1 MVWRD
6 EEADLWPANQNT
18 SQGDPIVGKE
28 RYPDDATDIGTKVYG
43 NDKERDTGRKNTVCS
58 HFMHVLTGTLA
69 EPPQPTVDPSRNR
82 TAEVARKVF
91 NKFYFS
97 VSTARGLLRCLRL
110 SCIPVCLHVADYCFS
125 TSRCRLCYYFSTWV
139 LFTCNIF
146 DFWVLDFQ
154 VTCCS
159 VPVLVLGH

>member
-6 EEADLWPANQNT
+6 EEAYLWPANQNT

-28 RYPDDATDIGTKVYG
+28 GYPDDATDIGTKVYG

-110 SCIPVCLHVADYCFS
+110 SCIPVCLHVADYCFFYLS
-125 TSRCRLCYYFSTWV
+125 LPLMLLLFDLGPFYLQHFRL
-139 LFTCNIF
+139 
-146 DFWVLDFQ
+146 
-154 VTCCS
+154 
-159 VPVLVLGH
+159 LGFGLPSDLL